1 MTSTSQ
7 SSLDTFFKNSRP
19 IEPVATSQEIRDRG
33 STFIANIFHA
43 TTPEAAKAKIDY
55 LRNVTHSSKPATHEI
70 SAWRCMILKEGKT
83 GLAGPDDFE
92 LKSGSSDDGE
102 QWAGSRILKVM
113 ESLAILDAV
122 VVVSRWYG
130 GIMLGPARFNHIETC
145 ASEVCRAFKKSE
157 ELKEAIT
164 MLSTL
169 DDILAQLRS
178 ELALI
183 SNDGD
188 KASGTDGSSKKPG
201 YSAWTSEDLPKVKR
215 LVTAREKAIATVKK
229 MITKRRGS

>member
-1 MTSTSQ
+1 
-7 SSLDTFFKNSRP
+7 
-19 IEPVATSQEIRDRG
+19 
-33 STFIANIFHA
+33 
-43 TTPEAAKAKIDY
+43 
-55 LRNVTHSSKPATHEI
+55 
-70 SAWRCMILKEGKT
+70 
-83 GLAGPDDFE
+83 
-92 LKSGSSDDGE
+92 
-102 QWAGSRILKVM
+102 
-113 ESLAILDAV
+113 
-122 VVVSRWYG
+122 
-130 GIMLGPARFNHIETC
+130 MLGPARFNHIETC

-178 ELALI
+178 ELASI

-188 KASGTDGSSKKPG
+188 KGSATDGSSKKPE

-229 MITKRRGS
+229 MIAKRRES